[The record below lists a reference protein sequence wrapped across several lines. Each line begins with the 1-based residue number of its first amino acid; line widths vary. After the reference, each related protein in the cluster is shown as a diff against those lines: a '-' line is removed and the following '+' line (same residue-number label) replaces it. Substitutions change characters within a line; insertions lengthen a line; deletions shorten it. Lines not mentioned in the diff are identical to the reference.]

1 MKNKFKKGT
10 NTFSVLLSAGALLV
24 GFLLIF
30 AGLNAYKYLSTRQE
44 YSSKALLKIAENGLD
59 HIETFFE
66 RVSKQLEIIKD
77 LGENGVL
84 EKSNITGLNKK
95 FIPLLKNQQVFG
107 GVILADETGWEYFLY
122 QDGNFWITRITRR
135 LNEGSL
141 MEFTKWKRPDKPLA
155 KWEKNSDYDPRKR
168 PWFMKDAGRVH
179 WSALYT
185 FFQSGEPGITASISW
200 KAKGKS
206 PVTTVFALDIP
217 SSRIKDL
224 LDMRRHQAEGLPFL
238 LDGSSNKI
246 IAGKAAGFDG
256 DETNVQLLLERLVS
270 KWEEQGKPKNEPV
283 SIEIDSRQW
292 FAVLSPVTSDAAN
305 FFIGVVVPEKVV
317 MADFKKALFRF
328 DLKDAAAA
336 IAGGLLLVFLFWR
349 FVGFGQGRVQEV
361 DPFNR
366 LMDYIRSGE
375 GDRVEFKS
383 TVRTNLRS
391 GKPGKEIELAWL
403 KALVAF
409 LNSEGG
415 VVLLGVDD
423 TGRIVGVGPDNFENS
438 DRCLLHVKNL
448 INQHIGAEF
457 SSFMTI
463 TLVEVDEKEVVMIE
477 CAPSKKPVF
486 LKMGKNEEFFVRT
499 GPSSVKLSPSQTISY
514 LQHSGRLKPG

>member
-1 MKNKFKKGT
+1 MRENKFLLKGRG
-10 NTFSVLLSAGALLV
+10 NLSVLLSAGALLV

-30 AGLNAYKYLSTRQE
+30 AGLNTYKYLTTRDE
-44 YSSKALLKIAENGLD
+44 YSSKALLKIAKAELD
-59 HIETFFE
+59 HIDAFFE
-66 RVSKQLEIIKD
+66 RVSKQLEIVKD

-84 EKSNITGLNKK
+84 EKSNIIGLNKK
-95 FIPLLKNQQVFG
+95 FIPLLKNQRVFG

-122 QDGNFWITRITRR
+122 RDGEFWTTRITRR
-135 LNEGSL
+135 VNQGSL
-141 MEFTKWKRPDKPLA
+141 MEFTRGKAPDKPVS
-155 KWEKNSDYDPRKR
+155 KWKKSSIYDPRKR
-168 PWFMKDAGRVH
+168 PWFTKDAGKVH

-200 KAKGKS
+200 KTKEKP
-206 PVTTVFALDIP
+206 PVTMVFAMDIP

-224 LDMRRHQAEGLPFL
+224 LDMRRHKMEGLPFL
-238 LDGSSNKI
+238 LDASSNKI
-246 IAGKAAGFDG
+246 IAGKAAGFEE
-256 DETNVQLLLERLVS
+256 DETLLKRLVR
-270 KWEEQGKPKNEPV
+270 KWEDKGKPQNEPV
-283 SIEIDSRQW
+283 SVENDSYQW
-292 FAVLSPVTSDAAN
+292 FAVLSPVSSSGSN
-305 FFIGVVVPEKVV
+305 FFLGVVVPERVV

-336 IAGGLLLVFLFWR
+336 VAGGLLLVFLFWR
-349 FVGFGQGRVQEV
+349 FVGFDRGSGQET

-415 VVLLGVDD
+415 VVLIGVDD

-457 SSFMTI
+457 TSFMTI

-486 LKMGKNEEFFVRT
+486 LKMGKNEEFYVRT